1 MTTPIISVDQLSFSY
16 RRQTTPA
23 IADVSFALQPGSV
36 TAIIGKAGA
45 GKSTL
50 CALLAGFM
58 PQFFRGKTSGSLQV
72 AGRDPLNS
80 SIIEMLPHATMV
92 TSQASTQISGVCF
105 SVAEEVGFA
114 LQNLSFPVT
123 EITQRVQRAMELM
136 EITHLAERSPFQL
149 SGGQQQRLVI
159 AAALALSPPI
169 LILDEPTAQLD
180 PPAVAAL
187 GITLRNLAQAGQT
200 IVVAEHHLDWV
211 GAYADRVLVLRA
223 GHLIGDDTPRAI
235 LADVTRADGRPYCV
249 RLSHHAQHHGVW
261 LADHPTAI
269 TPAELSA
276 GIDTAAPVA
285 EITRPLAT
293 APATSTILD
302 IKNVSFTYPNGV
314 AVLHGVNLQIAKGE
328 RIALLGRNGAGKS
341 TLLRHFNGLLRPQQ
355 GQVRLHGRDIKTT
368 APGALAQQAS
378 IVFQDVRNQL
388 FAATIR
394 AEVTFGPS
402 MCKLAAAEITR
413 RVDTALAICG
423 LTALADTHPYDVPV
437 AQRRLV
443 ATAAIMA
450 LESDLIALD
459 EPTAGLDEAN
469 ITQLVTAMDHATAH
483 GRAVVLVS
491 HDLDF
496 CAAQTDRVVLIQ
508 AGVVAI
514 DARWDALTSDQ
525 LNLLQHEVGLP
536 LGQAT
541 CVDRAI
547 APQSTLARVLCQ
559 PSALR

>member
-1 MTTPIISVDQLSFSY
+1 
-16 RRQTTPA
+16 
-23 IADVSFALQPGSV
+23 
-36 TAIIGKAGA
+36 
-45 GKSTL
+45 
-50 CALLAGFM
+50 
-58 PQFFRGKTSGSLQV
+58 
-72 AGRDPLNS
+72 
-80 SIIEMLPHATMV
+80 
-92 TSQASTQISGVCF
+92 
-105 SVAEEVGFA
+105 
-114 LQNLSFPVT
+114 
-123 EITQRVQRAMELM
+123 
-136 EITHLAERSPFQL
+136 
-149 SGGQQQRLVI
+149 
-159 AAALALSPPI
+159 
-169 LILDEPTAQLD
+169 
-180 PPAVAAL
+180 
-187 GITLRNLAQAGQT
+187 
-200 IVVAEHHLDWV
+200 
-211 GAYADRVLVLRA
+211 
-223 GHLIGDDTPRAI
+223 
-235 LADVTRADGRPYCV
+235 
-249 RLSHHAQHHGVW
+249 
-261 LADHPTAI
+261 
-269 TPAELSA
+269 
-276 GIDTAAPVA
+276 
-285 EITRPLAT
+285 
-293 APATSTILD
+293 
-302 IKNVSFTYPNGV
+302 
-314 AVLHGVNLQIAKGE
+314 LHGVNLQIAKGE

-469 ITQLVTAMDHATAH
+469 ITQLVTAMDHASSH

-496 CAAQTDRVVLIQ
+496 CAAHTDRVVLIQ

-514 DARWDALTSDQ
+514 DARWDALSSAQ
-525 LNLLQHEVGLP
+525 LTLLNDEVGLP

-547 APQSTLARVLCQ
+547 APQSTLARLLCQ
-559 PSALR
+559 LSALQ

>member
-1 MTTPIISVDQLSFSY
+1 MTTPIISVDQLSFNY
-16 RRQTTPA
+16 RRQTKPA
-23 IADVSFALQPGSV
+23 IANVSFALQSGSV

-72 AGRDPLNS
+72 DGRDPLTS

-114 LQNLSFPVT
+114 LQNLSFPVA

-187 GITLRNLAQAGQT
+187 GVTLRNLAQAGQT

-211 GAYADRVLVLRA
+211 GAYADRVLVLRD
-223 GHLIGDDTPRAI
+223 GHLIADDVPRAI
-235 LADVTRADGRPYCV
+235 LADESRADGRPYCV

-276 GIDTAAPVA
+276 GIDTA
-285 EITRPLAT
+285 
-293 APATSTILD
+293 
-302 IKNVSFTYPNGV
+302 
-314 AVLHGVNLQIAKGE
+314 
-328 RIALLGRNGAGKS
+328 
-341 TLLRHFNGLLRPQQ
+341 
-355 GQVRLHGRDIKTT
+355 
-368 APGALAQQAS
+368 
-378 IVFQDVRNQL
+378 
-388 FAATIR
+388 
-394 AEVTFGPS
+394 
-402 MCKLAAAEITR
+402 
-413 RVDTALAICG
+413 LAICG
-423 LTALADTHPYDVPV
+423 LTALADIHPYDLPV

-469 ITQLVTAMDHATAH
+469 ITQLVTAMDYATAH

-514 DARWDALTSDQ
+514 DTRWDTLTSAQ
-525 LNLLQHEVGLP
+525 LSLLQHEVGLP

-541 CVDRAI
+541 CVERAL
-547 APQSTLARVLCQ
+547 APQSALARVLCQ

>member
-1 MTTPIISVDQLSFSY
+1 MSDSNQF
-16 RRQTTPA
+16 
-23 IADVSFALQPGSV
+23 
-36 TAIIGKAGA
+36 K
-45 GKSTL
+45 
-50 CALLAGFM
+50 LAGVMGM
-58 PQFFRGKTSGSLQV
+58 PIFQSRSPLIHNHWIAKHGLKGSYVQLPVKPENLEDAIRGLKAL
-72 AGRDPLNS
+72 
-80 SIIEMLPHATMV
+80 
-92 TSQASTQISGVCF
+92 
-105 SVAEEVGFA
+105 GFA
-114 LQNLSFPVT
+114 GCNVT
-123 EITQRVQRAMELM
+123 VPHKVRAMELM

-187 GITLRNLAQAGQT
+187 GVTLRNLAQAGQT

-211 GAYADRVLVLRA
+211 GAYADRVLVLRD
-223 GHLIGDDTPRAI
+223 GQLIADDTPRAI
-235 LADVTRADGRPYCV
+235 LADESRADGRPYCV
-249 RLSHHAQHHGVW
+249 RLSHYAQRHGVW
-261 LADHPTAI
+261 LAEHPTAI

-276 GIDTAAPVA
+276 GIDTAAAVA
-285 EITRPLAT
+285 EVTRPLAT

-302 IKNVSFTYPNGV
+302 IENVSFTYPNGV
-314 AVLHGVNLQIAKGE
+314 AVLHGVNLHITQGE

-355 GQVRLHGRDIKTT
+355 GRVKLHGRDIKNT
-368 APGALAQQAS
+368 APGASAPHAS

-394 AEVTFGPS
+394 AEVSFGPG
-402 MCKLAAAEITR
+402 MLKLSAADVTR

-423 LTALADTHPYDVPV
+423 LTAFADTHPYDVPV

-469 ITQLVTAMDHATAH
+469 ITQLVVAMDHASEH

-496 CAAQTDRVVLIQ
+496 CAAHTDRVVLIQ
-508 AGVVAI
+508 AGVVAS
-514 DARWDALTSDQ
+514 DARWDELSSTQLTL
-525 LNLLQHEVGLP
+525 LNDEVGLP

-547 APQSTLARVLCQ
+547 APQSALARVLCQ
-559 PSALR
+559 PLALR

>member
-1 MTTPIISVDQLSFSY
+1 MTDSSICVDQLSFSY
-16 RRQTTPA
+16 RRQATPA
-23 IADVSFALQPGSV
+23 IAAVSFALQPGSV

-58 PQFFRGKTSGSLQV
+58 PQFFRGKTNGSLQV
-72 AGRDPLNS
+72 AGRNPLTS
-80 SIIEMLPHATMV
+80 SIIEMLPHATLV

-114 LQNLSFPVT
+114 LQNLSFPIA

-136 EITHLAERSPFQL
+136 EITHLAKRSPFEL

-159 AAALALSPPI
+159 AAALALSPPV

-187 GITLRNLAQAGQT
+187 GVTLRNLAQAGQT

-211 GAYADRVLVLRA
+211 GAYTDRVLVLRD
-223 GHLIGDDTPRAI
+223 GQLIADDTPRAV
-235 LADVTRADGRPYCV
+235 LADVGRADGRPYCV
-249 RLSHHAQHHGVW
+249 RLSHYAQRHGVW
-261 LADHPTAI
+261 LAASPTAI

-276 GIDTAAPVA
+276 GIDTTVAVA
-285 EITRPLAT
+285 EVTRPLAT
-293 APATSTILD
+293 SPTTSTVLD
-302 IKNVSFTYPNGV
+302 IENVSFTYPNGV
-314 AVLHGVNLQIAKGE
+314 AVLHGVNLQIAQGE

-341 TLLRHFNGLLRPQQ
+341 TLLRHVNGLLRPQQ
-355 GQVRLHGRDIKTT
+355 GRVRLSGRDIKTT
-368 APGALAQQAS
+368 APGALARQAS

-388 FAATIR
+388 FASTIR
-394 AEVTFGPS
+394 AEVSFGPS
-402 MCKLAAAEITR
+402 MLKLPVAEVTR

-423 LTALADTHPYDVPV
+423 LTALAHTHPYDVPV

-469 ITQLVTAMDHATAH
+469 ISQLVTAMDHATAH
-483 GRAVVLVS
+483 GRTVVLVS
-491 HDLDF
+491 HDLNF
-496 CAAQTDRVVLIQ
+496 CATHTDRVVLIQ

-514 DARWDALTSDQ
+514 DARWDTLTSAQ
-525 LNLLQHEVGLP
+525 LTLLQHEVGLP

-541 CVDRAI
+541 CVARAI
-547 APQSTLARVLCQ
+547 VPQSLLAQLLCQ
-559 PSALR
+559 PSALQ

>member
-1 MTTPIISVDQLSFSY
+1 MTTPIISVDQLSFNY
-16 RRQTTPA
+16 RRQTKPA
-23 IADVSFALQPGSV
+23 IAEVSFALQPGSV
-36 TAIIGKAGA
+36 TALIGKAGA

-72 AGRDPLNS
+72 DGRDPLTS

-114 LQNLSFPVT
+114 LQNLSFPIA

-187 GITLRNLAQAGQT
+187 GVTLRNLAQAGQT

-211 GAYADRVLVLRA
+211 GAYADRVLVLRD
-223 GHLIGDDTPRAI
+223 GHLIADDAPRAI
-235 LADVTRADGRPYCV
+235 LADATRADGRPYCV
-249 RLSHHAQHHGVW
+249 RISHHAQHHGVW
-261 LADHPTAI
+261 LANHPTAI

-276 GIDTAAPVA
+276 GIDTAVPVA
-285 EITRPLAT
+285 EVTRPLAT

-302 IKNVSFTYPNGV
+302 IENVSFTYPNGV
-314 AVLHGVNLQIAKGE
+314 AVLHGINLQIAKGE

-355 GQVRLHGRDIKTT
+355 GRVKLHGRDIKTT

-394 AEVTFGPS
+394 TEVAFGPS
-402 MCKLAAAEITR
+402 MLKLSAAEVTR

-423 LTALADTHPYDVPV
+423 LTDLAETHPYDLPV

-469 ITQLVTAMDHATAH
+469 ITQLITAMDHATAH

-514 DARWDALTSDQ
+514 DTRWDALTSAQ
-525 LNLLQHEVGLP
+525 LSLLQHEVGLP

-541 CVDRAI
+541 CVERAI
-547 APQSTLARVLCQ
+547 APQSALARVLCQ
-559 PSALR
+559 PLALR

>member
-1 MTTPIISVDQLSFSY
+1 MITPIINVNQLSFSY
-16 RRQTTPA
+16 QRQPQPA
-23 IADVSFALQPGSV
+23 ITDVSFALNPGSV
-36 TAIIGKAGA
+36 TAIIGRAGA

-58 PQFFRGKTSGSLQV
+58 PQFFRGKTHGNLQV
-72 AGRDPLNS
+72 DGRDPLAS
-80 SIIEMLPHATMV
+80 SIIEMLPHVTMV

-114 LQNLSFPVT
+114 LQNLSLPSA
-123 EITQRVQRAMELM
+123 EITQRVHRAMELM

-159 AAALALSPPI
+159 AAALALSPPV

-180 PPAVAAL
+180 PPAVVAL
-187 GITLRNLAQAGQT
+187 GVTLRNLAQAGQT

-211 GAYADRVLVLRA
+211 GGYADRVLVLRQ
-223 GHLIGDDTPRAI
+223 GQLIADDTPRAI
-235 LADVTRADGRPYCV
+235 LSDESRADGRPYCV
-249 RLSHHAQHHGVW
+249 RLSHYAQRHGVW

-276 GIDTAAPVA
+276 GIDATATVA
-285 EITRPLAT
+285 EVTRPLAT
-293 APATSTILD
+293 APTTSTILD
-302 IKNVSFTYPNGV
+302 IENVSFTYPNGV
-314 AVLHGVNLQIAKGE
+314 AVLHGVNLHIAQGE

-355 GQVRLHGRDIKTT
+355 GYVTLLGRDIKNT
-368 APGALAQQAS
+368 APGASAPHAS

-394 AEVTFGPS
+394 AEVAFGPS
-402 MCKLAAAEITR
+402 MLKLSPAEITR

-469 ITQLVTAMDHATAH
+469 ITQLVAAMDHASSH

-496 CAAQTDRVVLIQ
+496 CAAHTDRIVLIQ
-508 AGVVAI
+508 AGIVAI
-514 DARWDALTSDQ
+514 DARWDALNNDQ
-525 LNLLQHEVGLP
+525 LTMLKNEVGLP

-547 APQSTLARVLCQ
+547 APQTSLARLLCQ
-559 PSALR
+559 PSALQ

>member
-23 IADVSFALQPGSV
+23 IAEVSFALQPGSV
-36 TAIIGKAGA
+36 TALIGKAGA

-114 LQNLSFPVT
+114 LQNLSFPIA

-187 GITLRNLAQAGQT
+187 GVTLRNLAQAGQT

-211 GAYADRVLVLRA
+211 GAYADRVLVLRD
-223 GHLIGDDTPRAI
+223 GHLIADDAPRAI

-249 RLSHHAQHHGVW
+249 RLSHHAQRHGVW
-261 LADHPTAI
+261 LANHPTAI

-285 EITRPLAT
+285 EVTRPLAT

-302 IKNVSFTYPNGV
+302 IENVSFTYPNGV

-355 GQVRLHGRDIKTT
+355 GRVKLHGRDIKAT

-402 MCKLAAAEITR
+402 MLKLSAAEVTR

-423 LTALADTHPYDVPV
+423 LTALADTHPYDLPV

-459 EPTAGLDEAN
+459 DHRHGSRHRPWAVGGTRQPRPRFLCGPNRPRRAHPSRCGRHRYALGRPDKRSTHPAPTRSGLAAGA
-469 ITQLVTAMDHATAH
+469 
-483 GRAVVLVS
+483 S
-491 HDLDF
+491 HVCRSGD
-496 CAAQTDRVVLIQ
+496 CAPECVGARVVST
-508 AGVVAI
+508 VSVAVT
-514 DARWDALTSDQ
+514 RGGST
-525 LNLLQHEVGLP
+525 
-536 LGQAT
+536 AT
-541 CVDRAI
+541 W
-547 APQSTLARVLCQ
+547 
-559 PSALR
+559 